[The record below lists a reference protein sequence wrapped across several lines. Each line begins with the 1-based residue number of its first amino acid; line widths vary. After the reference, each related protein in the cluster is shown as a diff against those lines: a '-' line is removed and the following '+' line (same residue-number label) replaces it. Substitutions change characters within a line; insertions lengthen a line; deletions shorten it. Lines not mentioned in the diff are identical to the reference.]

1 MGIWKYSRDVL
12 YELTVSNIGNLCN
25 ILFGA
30 LPLCKNLLI
39 MSMVAHLK
47 YMQSEAAR
55 SFSEG
60 HGYIETQKRHKM
72 VLASENGKLI
82 LVMGSKG
89 P

>member
-1 MGIWKYSRDVL
+1 
-12 YELTVSNIGNLCN
+12 VSNIGNLCN

-30 LPLCKNLLI
+30 LPLHKHLLI
-39 MSMVAHLK
+39 ISTVAHLK

-55 SFSEG
+55 SFPKG
-60 HGYIETQKRHKM
+60 HGYIETQKCHKM
-72 VLASENGKLI
+72 VQVLENGKLI